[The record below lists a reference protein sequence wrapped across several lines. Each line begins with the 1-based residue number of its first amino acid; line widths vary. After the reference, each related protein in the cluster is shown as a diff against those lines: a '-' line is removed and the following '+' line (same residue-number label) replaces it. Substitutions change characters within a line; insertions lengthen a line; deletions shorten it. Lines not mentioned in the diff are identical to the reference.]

1 MNVSIKEVEKT
12 IKANSYDVTEL
23 VRLMSEF
30 CYNYSFRPD
39 EDKFPKYKNTDIID
53 EDKSVKWNREEI
65 ERRIAA
71 RDNEVKRLNRQYN
84 QVINMYTKAIC
95 ADLADTYDLS
105 DAEITKI
112 WNYSYEDHHSEGFYE
127 VYAHCEFLCEFYTD
141 CLALRKKRK

>member
-23 VRLMSEF
+23 VRLLSDF
-30 CYNYSFRPD
+30 CHSYSFRPD
-39 EDKFPKYKNTDIID
+39 DDKFPKYKKTDIID

-84 QVINMYTKAIC
+84 QIINMYPKAIC
-95 ADLADTYDLS
+95 DNLADTYDLS
-105 DAEITKI
+105 DAEIKKI
-112 WNYSYEDHHSEGFYE
+112 WDFYYEDNHGEGFYN
-127 VYAHCEFLCEFYTD
+127 VYVNCESLCEFYTD
-141 CLALRKKRK
+141 CLALRKKK